1 MKAFKTPG
9 RSIWLQLTLLF
20 ALTLMVFLM
29 VHGLLYNTFMHR
41 QIMERHAQSMHHD
54 AYAISQNIS
63 ELLAP
68 SSYDGLDEN
77 RFLVKEDSLAPY
89 LAMMESLTGCNVY
102 IVDANHDLTGSFN
115 GVVQKLEHPLLPA
128 YLEQSIALGFMGKTP
143 FIQAPVEGEIR
154 LSTSMPV
161 MNAHS
166 QVLGVVLLDASLREL
181 GYFEVPSGQ
190 TLMVTSLVALV
201 VSIILSFVFSR
212 WFTRP
217 ISRIERVALALA
229 NGSYDAR
236 TEIRFQN
243 EIGSLAQSVDVLA
256 QRLEDARRHDEQLR
270 KQQQQFLATI
280 SHELRTPVT
289 VIRGSVEAL
298 RDGVVTSPQE
308 INSYYN
314 QMLRES
320 RWMQRLIRDL
330 LELSRLKSAE
340 FELEHTSFHLCDLL
354 GDVAMSTR
362 ALCEGKGVVF
372 ECEEP
377 CVNYPF
383 TGDYARLRQML
394 MAVADNAVKFTLTG
408 KSVRLWL
415 DEQAPV
421 IGIADEGAGIAAD
434 DLPRIFDRFRSG
446 RNTNDEGTGL
456 GLAIAREAANRHGVQ
471 ILVKSQPGQGT
482 VFTFRFPTKPEGHV
496 FISQ

>member
-1 MKAFKTPG
+1 
-9 RSIWLQLTLLF
+9 
-20 ALTLMVFLM
+20 
-29 VHGLLYNTFMHR
+29 
-41 QIMERHAQSMHHD
+41 
-54 AYAISQNIS
+54 
-63 ELLAP
+63 
-68 SSYDGLDEN
+68 
-77 RFLVKEDSLAPY
+77 
-89 LAMMESLTGCNVY
+89 MMESLTGCNVY

-256 QRLEDARRHDEQLR
+256 QRLEDARRHDE
-270 KQQQQFLATI
+270 
-280 SHELRTPVT
+280 
-289 VIRGSVEAL
+289 
-298 RDGVVTSPQE
+298 
-308 INSYYN
+308 
-314 QMLRES
+314 
-320 RWMQRLIRDL
+320 
-330 LELSRLKSAE
+330 
-340 FELEHTSFHLCDLL
+340 
-354 GDVAMSTR
+354 
-362 ALCEGKGVVF
+362 
-372 ECEEP
+372 
-377 CVNYPF
+377 
-383 TGDYARLRQML
+383 
-394 MAVADNAVKFTLTG
+394 
-408 KSVRLWL
+408 
-415 DEQAPV
+415 
-421 IGIADEGAGIAAD
+421 
-434 DLPRIFDRFRSG
+434 
-446 RNTNDEGTGL
+446 
-456 GLAIAREAANRHGVQ
+456 
-471 ILVKSQPGQGT
+471 
-482 VFTFRFPTKPEGHV
+482 
-496 FISQ
+496 